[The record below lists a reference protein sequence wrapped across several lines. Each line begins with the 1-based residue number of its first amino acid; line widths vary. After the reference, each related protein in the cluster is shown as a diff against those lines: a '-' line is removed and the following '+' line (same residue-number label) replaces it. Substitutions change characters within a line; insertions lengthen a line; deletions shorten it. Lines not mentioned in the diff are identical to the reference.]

1 MLTAL
6 PPILSLS
13 LSLPEQGC
21 LAFSWFWFL
30 FFHSLVCLVSSYTW
44 AEDTVGPCA
53 GKLAGT
59 HPHRHLQARWAS
71 STVPLLAGP
80 LVAAA
85 VCRPLVRVPG
95 LLHRASVPASTR
107 SGCRGG
113 VTPTSQGFTPAV
125 LCSLGLQ
132 HAAALPVTCQRGSG
146 ESPLPSR
153 AAAPGSFSLWV
164 LSASRP
170 RGTQGR
176 NLLGSWGSASCSRAA
191 RGRGSLPS
199 EPPCSTCRCSETL
212 LPMLTAHS

>member
-1 MLTAL
+1 M

-21 LAFSWFWFL
+21 LAFSRFWFLFL
-30 FFHSLVCLVSSYTW
+30 FFHSLVCPISSCTW
-44 AEDTVGPCA
+44 AEDTVSPC
-53 GKLAGT
+53 AGT

-71 STVPLLAGP
+71 STVPLRAGP
-80 LVAAA
+80 LVAAV

-113 VTPTSQGFTPAV
+113 VTPLFRVMTAV

-146 ESPLPSR
+146 ESPLPFQ
-153 AAAPGSFSLWV
+153 AAAPGSFSLRV

-176 NLLGSWGSASCSRAA
+176 DLLVSWGSASCSRAA
-191 RGRGSLPS
+191 RGRGSLPW
-199 EPPCSTCRCSETL
+199 EPPCSTCRCSEAF